1 MYFIYGIDEYLIK
14 TKINEIL
21 NEHNLTNIDT
31 TTYEFDDNLS
41 DIINDAS
48 TISLFTSKKA
58 IIVNNANIFKSGIN
72 TEILEKYIENP
83 NLDTILI
90 FVLKEEKLDERRK
103 ITKLL
108 RTKTKVLELNKANIN
123 SVVKDMFKG
132 YKIDNN
138 TIDYFIKRVGDNLL
152 ILENESIKLKL
163 YKEDKNISIDDID
176 ELITKNIDIDLFKLI
191 DAIISKDKD
200 TAITIYNEMLKQKEE
215 PIAIIITLANQIRIM
230 YQTKELYK
238 LGYRENEIASILNIH
253 PFRVKKAHEK
263 NSKYSSNTLLKLLN
277 NLATLDL
284 NIKKG
289 LVDKTIALE
298 LFILQ
303 I

>member
-21 NEHNLTNIDT
+21 NEHNLTNIDI

-132 YKIDNN
+132 YKTDNN

-152 ILENESIKLKL
+152 ILENESVKLKL

-200 TAITIYNEMLKQKEE
+200 TAVTIYNEMLKQKEE

>member
-108 RTKTKVLELNKANIN
+108 RTKTKVLELNKSNIN

-152 ILENESIKLKL
+152 ILENESVKLKL

-200 TAITIYNEMLKQKEE
+200 TAVTIYNEMLKQKEE

>member
-14 TKINEIL
+14 TKIYEIL

-108 RTKTKVLELNKANIN
+108 RTKTKVLELNKSNIN

-152 ILENESIKLKL
+152 ILENESVKLKL

>member
-21 NEHNLTNIDT
+21 NEHNLTNIDI

-108 RTKTKVLELNKANIN
+108 RTKTKVLELNKSNIN

-138 TIDYFIKRVGDNLL
+138 TIDYFVKRVGDNLL
-152 ILENESIKLKL
+152 ILENESVKLKL

>member
-200 TAITIYNEMLKQKEE
+200 TAVTIYNEMLKQKEE

>member
-48 TISLFTSKKA
+48 TLSLFTSKKA

-108 RTKTKVLELNKANIN
+108 RTKTKVLELNKSNIN

-152 ILENESIKLKL
+152 ILENESVKLKL

>member
-108 RTKTKVLELNKANIN
+108 RTKTKVLELNKSNIN
-123 SVVKDMFKG
+123 SFVKDMFKG

-152 ILENESIKLKL
+152 ILENESVKLKL

-200 TAITIYNEMLKQKEE
+200 TAVTIYNEMLKQKEE

>member
-108 RTKTKVLELNKANIN
+108 RTKTKVLELNKSNIN

-152 ILENESIKLKL
+152 ILENESVKLKL